1 MDLVLPD
8 GGDVR
13 VELRSAPFL
22 APAPVRAALAAGD
35 GPGEPTQH
43 GQVPGQ
49 GGRVRNPLDHP
60 LGGGHRGQPTHADV
74 DSDRRGR
81 IGVAALW
88 PQDLD
93 PEDHDG
99 ALADSLQGG
108 GEDARPAESNQPF
121 QPPSVLARADG
132 ADPGQGDVAAI
143 GLDPKWPGAEGA
155 SVRVSALAL
164 EPREADSAAVEL
176 AGPGLLPAPVGITAS
191 LMPLAKASFEI

>member
-8 GGDVR
+8 GGDPGM
-13 VELRSAPFL
+13 EPG
-22 APAPVRAALAAGD
+22 APAFLPPAAVRAALAAGD
-35 GPGEPTQH
+35 GPGEPTEH
-43 GQVPGQ
+43 AQVPGQ
-49 GGRVRNPLDHP
+49 GGRVRNPLDHAV
-60 LGGGHRGQPTHADV
+60 GRSHRGQPTHADV

-108 GEDARPAESNQPF
+108 GEDARPAQTDQPF
-121 QPPSVLARADG
+121 QPASVLARADG

-155 SVRVSALAL
+155 AVRVSALAL
-164 EPREADSAAVEL
+164 EPREADRV
-176 AGPGLLPAPVGITAS
+176 PTKPAS
-191 LMPLAKASFEI
+191 